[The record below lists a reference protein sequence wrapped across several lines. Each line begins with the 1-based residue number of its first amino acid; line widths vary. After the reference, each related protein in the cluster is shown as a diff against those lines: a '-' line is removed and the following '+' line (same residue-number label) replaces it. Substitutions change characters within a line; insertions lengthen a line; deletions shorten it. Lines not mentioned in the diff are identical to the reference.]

1 MIYLLTADR
10 QNVITYSTIHA
21 LELFFSDSNTQNM
34 INYSTIHA
42 LELFYSDS
50 NTLKHSTK
58 MPLIPSDSPNL
69 PALLNESPP
78 SSQVVTHAFMSN
90 CNVFVA
96 GENNNKPLHSLT
108 SRKRLRI
115 SGILLKTSR
124 NGGFSRH
131 ALPPTELLQI
141 KVQFISVAHK
151 RVMS

>member
-1 MIYLLTADR
+1 MIYLLTAGR
-10 QNVITYSTIHA
+10 QNV
-21 LELFFSDSNTQNM
+21 
-34 INYSTIHA
+34 INYSTIYA
-42 LELFYSDS
+42 LELFYSNS

-69 PALLNESPP
+69 PALLDETPP
-78 SSQVVTHAFMSN
+78 TAQAVTHAFMSMRN
-90 CNVFVA
+90 ISVA

-108 SRKRLRI
+108 SRQRLMR

-124 NGGFSRH
+124 NGGFLRH